1 MRATVNGRTTGGP
14 SGAGPG
20 AGGLAARLDAVFGL
34 SARGTSIRTEVVAGA
49 TTFMTM
55 AYILFVNPAILGKVT
70 DVTGVKLAVPAV
82 LTSTALVAAVMT
94 LLMGVFANLPL
105 ALAAGMGLNSV
116 VAFQLVA
123 TARLTWPQAMGVI
136 VAEGL
141 AITALVVTGLRQAV
155 VAAVPLSMKK
165 AIGIGIGL
173 FLAIIGFVDAGF
185 ISRSPADP
193 VPVALGTAGHL
204 RGFPV
209 VLFVLTL
216 LGTAW
221 LVLRQ
226 TKGALLI
233 GILASTAVA
242 VAAKE
247 IWGDAAGF
255 KPWEVVLPTSPI
267 ALPDF
272 SQLGK
277 FDFGFFGVLGLAPAV
292 LTIFSLML
300 SDFFDTVGTVV
311 AVGQEAKYLDAE
323 GNYPRAG
330 TVLFIDSLAAVA
342 GGAAGASSATTY
354 VESAAG
360 ASAGGRTGLTSIVTA
375 LLFAACLFISPLAGV
390 VPPEA
395 TGAVLV
401 LVGFFMMREVGS
413 LPWDDTTEAIPAFL
427 TLTMMPF
434 TYSITNGIGA
444 GFVSYVALKVLAGRA
459 REVKPLMFAASVAF
473 LAYFALA

>member
-1 MRATVNGRTTGGP
+1 MSSPPT
-14 SGAGPG
+14 
-20 AGGLAARLDAVFGL
+20 GLAARLDRFFGL
-34 SARGTSIRTEVVAGA
+34 AARGTNVRTELLAGA

-55 AYILFVNPAILGKVT
+55 AYIVFVNPAILGKVT
-70 DVTGVKLAVPAV
+70 DAAGRQLAFPAL

-94 LLMGVFANLPL
+94 LAMGLFANLPL

-123 TARLTWPQAMGVI
+123 GMKLSWPQAMGVV

-141 AITALVVTGLRQAV
+141 VIAALVATGLRQAIV
-155 VAAVPLSMKK
+155 RAVPLSMKK

-185 ISRSPADP
+185 VSRNAADP
-193 VPVALGTAGHL
+193 VPVALGAGGHL

-209 VLFVLTL
+209 VLFALTL
-216 LGTAW
+216 LLTGF
-221 LVLRQ
+221 LVVRRV
-226 TKGALLI
+226 KGALLI
-233 GILASTAVA
+233 GIVASTLLAV
-242 VAAKE
+242 VAKA
-247 IWGDAAGF
+247 IFGDAAGF
-255 KPWEVVLPTSPI
+255 RPWEVVLPTSPV

-272 SQLGK
+272 SQLGQ
-277 FDFGFFGVLGLAPAV
+277 FDLGFWKVLGAGAAA
-292 LTIFSLML
+292 LTVFSIML

-311 AVGQEAKYLDAE
+311 AVGQEAKYIDAQ
-323 GNYPRAG
+323 GNYPRPG
-330 TVLFIDSLAAVA
+330 TVLMIDSLAAVA

-354 VESAAG
+354 IESASG
-360 ASAGGRTGLTSIVTA
+360 AAAGGRTGLTSVVTG

-390 VPPEA
+390 VPPQA

-413 LPWDDTTEAIPAFL
+413 LPWDEPTDAIPAFL
-427 TLTMMPF
+427 VLTVMPF

-444 GFVSYVALKVLAGRA
+444 GFVSYVVLKALSGRA
-459 REVKPLMFAASVAF
+459 REVAPLMYAAAAAF
-473 LAYFALA
+473 LVYFVIV